1 MNDERRGMN
10 EDELPVFFSL
20 IGQGIWYLQHVENA
34 LNTFLTVKGDI
45 KEIRSVSEDEGEK
58 ILSKHRRNT
67 LGTSMRIAKEKDV
80 LSKELV
86 SALNTFKEERDWL
99 VHRSMNENGDDLYLN
114 KDRQALFE
122 RLDDFAEQARIL
134 QKMIAKELEDYVV
147 GKGVSREWIHRRA
160 IRDINRK
167 KGGGLNR

>member
-1 MNDERRGMN
+1 MDDERRGMS
-10 EDELPVFFSL
+10 EDELSLFFSL

-45 KEIRSVSEDEGEK
+45 KEIRSVSKDEGEK
-58 ILSKHRRNT
+58 MLSKHRRNT
-67 LGTSMRIAKEKDV
+67 LGTSMRIAKEKNV
-80 LSKELV
+80 LGEELM

-99 VHRSMNENGDDLYLN
+99 VHRSMNGNGDDLYLN

-122 RLDDFAEQARIL
+122 RLDEFVEQARGL

-147 GKGVSREWIHRRA
+147 GKGVSREWIRRRA
-160 IRDINRK
+160 ILDINRK
-167 KGGGLNR
+167 KGLSR

>member
-1 MNDERRGMN
+1 MNGN
-10 EDELPVFFSL
+10 ELPVFFSL
-20 IGQGIWYLQHVENA
+20 VGQGIWYLQHVEHA

-45 KEIRSVSEDEGEK
+45 KEIRSVSEEEGEK

-67 LGTSMRIAKEKDV
+67 LGTSMRIAKEKGV
-80 LSKELV
+80 LSKELM
-86 SALNTFKEERDWL
+86 SALNVFKEERDWL

-122 RLDDFAEQARIL
+122 RLEEFAEQAKGL

-147 GKGVSREWIHRRA
+147 GKGVSREWIQRCA
-160 IRDINRK
+160 ILDINRK
-167 KGGGLNR
+167 KGLSG

>member
-1 MNDERRGMN
+1 MSDERRGMN

-58 ILSKHRRNT
+58 MLSKHRRNT
-67 LGTSMRIAKEKDV
+67 LGTSMRIAKEKDI
-80 LSKELV
+80 LSSELMF
-86 SALNTFKEERDWL
+86 ALNTFKEERDWL

-122 RLDDFAEQARIL
+122 RLDDFAEQARSL

-167 KGGGLNR
+167 KGG